1 MLLFFVDIQI
11 IRYRT
16 DTPLWAVG
24 YRPRSAPLNA
34 RPSDGPHSI
43 FVWKIG
49 SGAIIERITNCAPS
63 TSNAHNAGKMPNMQ
77 IADVF
82 SIGIR
87 SGTWHVCR
95 KTKRIEWCH
104 LWILKASIS
113 EVFSFEKNLKC
124 LLGFREQLQI
134 TAIINRDK
142 LPGERAPIGEKSTN
156 LRD

>member
-1 MLLFFVDIQI
+1 VLLFFVDIQI

-87 SGTWHVCR
+87 SGIWYMTCVSKNKTNRVMSSMNSESFDKRGFLIR
-95 KTKRIEWCH
+95 KKSEMFAWLSGTVTDNCH
-104 LWILKASIS
+104 
-113 EVFSFEKNLKC
+113 N
-124 LLGFREQLQI
+124 
-134 TAIINRDK
+134 
-142 LPGERAPIGEKSTN
+142 KS
-156 LRD
+156 